1 MKREGPSKSVIIFAI
16 LFLLIVSIAIR
27 GNLKAARHCPVEH
40 CPYEKEQG
48 KPYCIHH
55 ACREPGC
62 TEQTRYD
69 GKYCAIHLPAHPEA
83 APRAPVQTFSNECRK
98 EGCSAPQAYGSVYC
112 TAHTCHA
119 AGCYNGVAEG
129 SIYCAKHK
137 PSSGSKNTASRHS
150 SYKSSS
156 SYSDDYPR
164 DADDLD
170 VEGLY
175 EDYPDEFVDVDDA
188 WDELEDDPDEWDDY
202 Y

>member
-1 MKREGPSKSVIIFAI
+1 M
-16 LFLLIVSIAIR
+16 
-27 GNLKAARHCPVEH
+27 
-40 CPYEKEQG
+40 
-48 KPYCIHH
+48 
-55 ACREPGC
+55 
-62 TEQTRYD
+62 
-69 GKYCAIHLPAHPEA
+69 
-83 APRAPVQTFSNECRK
+83 
-98 EGCSAPQAYGSVYC
+98 
-112 TAHTCHA
+112 
-119 AGCYNGVAEG
+119 AEG